1 MSKRLQVILDDD
13 EMKAI
18 AAIAQKRSMT
28 VSGWVRTVLRE
39 ARSRHP
45 QIAGD
50 RKIQAVRA
58 AIRHTYPT
66 ADADQMLVE
75 IESGYQSGS
84 TR

>member
-18 AAIAQKRSMT
+18 VALARTRKMT
-28 VSGWVRTVLRE
+28 VSSWVRATLRE

-58 AIRHTYPT
+58 ATRNAFPT
-66 ADADQMLVE
+66 SDMDRMLTE
-75 IESGYQSGS
+75 IESGYQAGS
-84 TR
+84 AT

>member
-18 AAIAQKRSMT
+18 VAIAQNRSMT
-28 VSGWVRTVLRE
+28 VSGWVRAVLRE

-66 ADADQMLVE
+66 ADADQMLAE

-84 TR
+84 TG

>member
-18 AAIAQKRSMT
+18 VAIAQNRSMT
-28 VSGWVRTVLRE
+28 VSGWVRAVLRE

-45 QIAGD
+45 QIAGN
-50 RKIQAVRA
+50 RKIQTVRA
-58 AIRHTYPT
+58 AVRHAYPT
-66 ADADQMLVE
+66 ADADQMLAE

-84 TR
+84 TK